1 MNNTEA
7 ATGKAYGGRS
17 SLSGFQPLMRGSNS
31 NATPSIQPDD
41 DNEDD
46 PLLLMSKTI
55 YVDDKVACNCSFC
68 LAYKIVSGEASSEE
82 HKIVSSVQ
90 SKEFNNTNNG
100 SGNTTDNLPGG
111 FHE

>member
-7 ATGKAYGGRS
+7 ATGKAYGGKS
-17 SLSGFQPLMRGSNS
+17 SLSGFEPPTARSSPCRGSSS
-31 NATPSIQPDD
+31 NATPNIQPDD

-55 YVDDKVACNCSFC
+55 DFDDSVSCSCSFC

-82 HKIVSSVQ
+82 HK
-90 SKEFNNTNNG
+90 KCLRRPE
-100 SGNTTDNLPGG
+100 
-111 FHE
+111 

>member
-17 SLSGFQPLMRGSNS
+17 SVGGSSS
-31 NATPSIQPDD
+31 NATPNIQPDD

-55 YVDDKVACNCSFC
+55 DFDDSVSCSCSFC

-82 HKIVSSVQ
+82 HK
-90 SKEFNNTNNG
+90 KCLRRPE
-100 SGNTTDNLPGG
+100 
-111 FHE
+111 